1 MRPWLRGAN
10 TVRTKAVG
18 QRHWQRS
25 YLGEGGVGRSIESK
39 LNKLSWKAR
48 ELIDRN
54 SFQMTSSFN
63 FLFSYNLLEESLK
76 FQCYSTIL
84 EASINKNCIFIWNSI
99 NRNCIGR
106 WLNSRVT
113 HVIGSLP
120 QTGSLSPPSLSASGR
135 VVSSPH
141 PVSALRR
148 GSLLLLPAV
157 RAIPA
162 VSVGSDLRW
171 VI

>member
-54 SFQMTSSFN
+54 SFQMTSS
-63 FLFSYNLLEESLK
+63 LR
-76 FQCYSTIL
+76 TIL
-84 EASINKNCIFIWNSI
+84 V
-99 NRNCIGR
+99 G
-106 WLNSRVT
+106 
-113 HVIGSLP
+113 
-120 QTGSLSPPSLSASGR
+120 
-135 VVSSPH
+135 H
-141 PVSALRR
+141 PVSPPPLGCSASLVAPGGEGEKRSNEGCSCNSSMQQSRKKAWKSR
-148 GSLLLLPAV
+148 GKGAIVTLVGIICPLVKIGLTDLSKIAPLPHPLHRLWQPCACKKQGGKDSK
-157 RAIPA
+157 ACHKN
-162 VSVGSDLRW
+162 
-171 VI
+171 